1 MSAPIAKSPIASM
14 FVTPL
19 SEQSAK
25 QVAANLGG
33 QAFVYH
39 PRTDHLR
46 TDQLLDSQ
54 PQVVH
59 LGLGGFHRA
68 HQAMVFDALMAGGA
82 GGAGGAG
89 ENNAWQICAVGMRSD
104 KLAKQ
109 LKAQD
114 HLYLVRVS
122 DDSGS
127 RWHAPSSIVKTL
139 VTASQRDAV
148 IDQIANAKTRWVTL
162 TVTEKAYTPEL
173 ARLIVDGLAKRQA
186 KGLGGLTIASCDNL
200 PDNGHVLR
208 ALCLEQARTS
218 IAAPGL
224 CDWVQTECRFPSSM
238 VDGIVP
244 APSAEVREAACADLG
259 LDDPTALGVE
269 AFWEWVIEDAFVD
282 PSDADALRSVG
293 VVVSNDV
300 AGFEQAK
307 LWMLNGSHTVLAGAG
322 AVLGDAYIRQVIAR
336 PVMKQFIHGYM
347 THASGPLVGRP
358 NWQAYRDA
366 LIKRFSNPM
375 LDHGC
380 LQVYS
385 DSSLKIP
392 VRWLPVG
399 ERLLAK
405 RSQDLN
411 QDVNQDLNHER
422 ADDAGLN
429 YLAMAVAIFARSLWP
444 VNQAGDP
451 FVFNDPLAGEL
462 QVLAKD
468 QHVDPADVIEK
479 LLRQPNMKWAIF
491 GHQLGQD
498 NGFVQ
503 TATHWLAQIHANGLE
518 TSLQRFNQTGA
529 RQQQS

>member
-1 MSAPIAKSPIASM
+1 MNTPISTSPTES
-14 FVTPL
+14 VVPVPL
-19 SEQSAK
+19 SEPSAK
-25 QVAANLGG
+25 RVASDLGG

-39 PRTDHLR
+39 PRP
-46 TDQLLDSQ
+46 DQPLDAQ

-68 HQAMVFDALMAGGA
+68 HQAMVFDALMAGGSA
-82 GGAGGAG
+82 GVRAG
-89 ENNAWQICAVGMRSD
+89 ENSPWQICAVGMRSD

-109 LKAQD
+109 LKVQD
-114 HLYLVRVS
+114 YLYLVRVS

-127 RWHAPSSIVKTL
+127 RWHAPSAIVKTL
-139 VTASQRDAV
+139 VAASQRDAV

-186 KGLGGLTIASCDNL
+186 EGLGGLTIASCDNL
-200 PDNGHVLR
+200 PDNGHVLQ

-218 IAAPGL
+218 TAAPDL
-224 CDWVQTECRFPSSM
+224 CDWIQTECRFPCSM

-244 APSAEVREAACADLG
+244 APSAEVRQAARTDLG
-259 LDDPTALGVE
+259 LDDPSALGVE
-269 AFWEWVIEDAFVD
+269 AFWEWVIEDAFVV

-307 LWMLNGSHTVLAGAG
+307 LWMLNGSHTVLASAG
-322 AVLGDAYIRQVIAR
+322 VVLGDAYIRQVIAR

-358 NWQAYRDA
+358 NWQVYRDA

-375 LDHGC
+375 LDHAC

-399 ERLLAK
+399 ERLLGRRK
-405 RSQDLN
+405 
-411 QDVNQDLNHER
+411 QDLNHEQ

-468 QHVDPADVIEK
+468 QHVDPAGVIEQ
-479 LLRQPNMKWAIF
+479 LLRQSNVKWAIF
-491 GHQLGQD
+491 GLELGRD
-498 NGFVQ
+498 IRFVE

-518 TSLQRFNQTGA
+518 PSLQLFNQTGA
-529 RQQQS
+529 RQQQ